1 MTSSPT
7 SPPAVDDEE
16 PDEPTWLERR
26 YARDGIPDDV
36 ALWAPRVMGAA
47 VVGSVAA
54 LVSAFLPWAHAR
66 LTDRGEDLLVV
77 TAKGTDYHFTGRWVV
92 GLAILG
98 AALAAYVVLRPMS
111 RMFAAGVAV
120 LGIGI
125 VAAAMIGE
133 GNNTPTVHKLR
144 NLRIGT
150 VEVDNPVAHTTIG
163 YGLWIAMVAGLV
175 VTGAALVWVAFL
187 SSSKHRR

>member
-7 SPPAVDDEE
+7 SPPVDEE
-16 PDEPTWLERR
+16 EPEEPTWLERR
-26 YARDGIPDDV
+26 YAGDGVPDDV
-36 ALWAPRVMGAA
+36 ALWAPRVMGTAA
-47 VVGSVAA
+47 VGSVAA

-92 GLAILG
+92 VLAILG
-98 AALAAYVVLRPMS
+98 AAGAAYVVVRPMS
-111 RMFAAGVAV
+111 RLFAAAVSVLGVAV
-120 LGIGI
+120 

-163 YGLWIAMVAGLV
+163 YGLWIAMIAGLV
-175 VTGAALVWVAFL
+175 MTGAALVWVAFL